1 MEGLI
6 DTRNEYIEHIQDI
19 LSVAISKR
27 IYAIYTEIMEEKK
40 GLKGFQ
46 NELYSIRKWN
56 NNIVNDEYKKIVK
69 YTKCKYLSNLI
80 KIIIITTIK
89 IKIYEYRDQ
98 FDNIK
103 IKIPNPEDFVH
114 KCYINAAS
122 FSWKNAYLYNRNNI
136 KDAEYQNNLNL
147 IEENIR
153 AIIKKTFRDF
163 VPFDEIFK
171 QIEDNLT
178 ENVNQYKETGED
190 QEDSEDDEEDDE
202 ANKIEIAK
210 SSKKTKKIDV
220 KSPKKAAT
228 KTTKVEEVDQEDE
241 EDDEDKEDDDDD
253 DEEDEDDEDDE
264 KEGDDNE
271 NEDEEEDEDDGE
283 EDEEDGRDSGNGK
296 EDDEEDDE
304 EDDDEDDDEDG
315 RDSGDGEEDGDD
327 EDDEDD
333 DEEGDED
340 EVDVEEDKE
349 DDKVDKEIVETKK
362 VMRETLIP
370 AELEDNKINNIV
382 DTPLTKF
389 NDDKYKNEAVSYQNQ
404 EISFSTFAPLTK
416 SKQENLQ
423 DEEGYKGNQDIREKE
438 PNIIRKE
445 WNNIKNEYNSLSQN
459 KDDVKIDFKRYDNED
474 TRIASTAITS
484 SSVSKSNKKH
494 EYDDD
499 DAKSVS
505 SVTSSLSNITDTS
518 QIKKIHIKEGAK
530 GKKPSFF

>member
-27 IYAIYTEIMEEKK
+27 IYAIYTEMIDEKK

-56 NNIVNDEYKKIVK
+56 NNIVSDEYKKIVK

-89 IKIYEYRDQ
+89 IKIYEYREQ

-136 KDAEYQNNLNL
+136 KDAEYQNNLNI

-178 ENVNQYKETGED
+178 ENVKQFKDDEGVSEDDNEEDAEVETIKSVKPVKKIKKDEKIIAIEEED
-190 QEDSEDDEEDDE
+190 EDDEEDDE
-202 ANKIEIAK
+202 GE
-210 SSKKTKKIDV
+210 D
-220 KSPKKAAT
+220 
-228 KTTKVEEVDQEDE
+228 EEDGEDEDDEGDDEEGEDE
-241 EDDEDKEDDDDD
+241 EDDE
-253 DEEDEDDEDDE
+253 
-264 KEGDDNE
+264 EG
-271 NEDEEEDEDDGE
+271 
-283 EDEEDGRDSGNGK
+283 EDEEDDEEKDEDGEDD

-304 EDDDEDDDEDG
+304 DVKEKEGIETIKVVKEQEDT
-315 RDSGDGEEDGDD
+315 
-327 EDDEDD
+327 
-333 DEEGDED
+333 
-340 EVDVEEDKE
+340 
-349 DDKVDKEIVETKK
+349 I
-362 VMRETLIP
+362 
-370 AELEDNKINNIV
+370 DNKINIIV
-382 DTPLTKF
+382 DTSLTKYNNGEF
-389 NDDKYKNEAVSYQNQ
+389 KEGYKETSKIEEDTQ
-404 EISFSTFAPLTK
+404 EISFTK
-416 SKQENLQ
+416 YDKPDIQEKQDAN
-423 DEEGYKGNQDIREKE
+423 EKE
-438 PNIIRKE
+438 KDAVCDV
-445 WNNIKNEYNSLSQN
+445 WSNIKAEYTSLSQN
-459 KDDVKIDFKRYDNED
+459 DGGYKKYENE
-474 TRIASTAITS
+474 I
-484 SSVSKSNKKH
+484 VSKKYEN
-494 EYDDD
+494 ED

-505 SVTSSLSNITDTS
+505 SVLSNFTDIS
-518 QIKKIHIKEGAK
+518 QVKQIHINETANKNR
-530 GKKPSFF
+530 KPSFF

>member
-27 IYAIYTEIMEEKK
+27 VYAIYTEMMDEKK

-56 NNIVNDEYKKIVK
+56 NNMVADEYKKIVK

-114 KCYINAAS
+114 KCYINAAA

-136 KDAEYQNNLNL
+136 KDAEYQNNLNI

-178 ENVNQYKETGED
+178 ENVKQFKDDEGGNED
-190 QEDSEDDEEDDE
+190 NDEEDDE
-202 ANKIEIAK
+202 VETIKNVKPV
-210 SSKKTKKIDV
+210 KKI
-220 KSPKKAAT
+220 KKDEKIIAI
-228 KTTKVEEVDQEDE
+228 E
-241 EDDEDKEDDDDD
+241 EDDEEEDDEDD
-253 DEEDEDDEDDE
+253 DEEDEE
-264 KEGDDNE
+264 
-271 NEDEEEDEDDGE
+271 
-283 EDEEDGRDSGNGK
+283 

-304 EDDDEDDDEDG
+304 EE
-315 RDSGDGEEDGDD
+315 D
-327 EDDEDD
+327 EDDEEGNDEED
-333 DEEGDED
+333 EEEDEEDEEEDEEGGEDEEDED
-340 EVDVEEDKE
+340 EEEADEDEEDE
-349 DDKVDKEIVETKK
+349 ENAEENVETIK
-362 VMRETLIP
+362 VVKEQKDTI
-370 AELEDNKINNIV
+370 DNKINIIV
-382 DTPLTKF
+382 DTSLTKNNNGEF
-389 NDDKYKNEAVSYQNQ
+389 KEGYKETSKVEEDTQ
-404 EISFSTFAPLTK
+404 EISFTK
-416 SKQENLQ
+416 CDQTNIQKKQ
-423 DEEGYKGNQDIREKE
+423 DASEKE
-438 PNIIRKE
+438 TYAVRDE
-445 WNNIKNEYNSLSQN
+445 WSNIKAEYTSLSQN
-459 KDDVKIDFKRYDNED
+459 NVDYKNYENE
-474 TRIASTAITS
+474 IAS
-484 SSVSKSNKKH
+484 KKY
-494 EYDDD
+494 ENDD

-505 SVTSSLSNITDTS
+505 SVLSNFTDIS
-518 QIKKIHIKEGAK
+518 QVKQIHINENANKNR
-530 GKKPSFF
+530 KPSFF

>member
-190 QEDSEDDEEDDE
+190 QEDSEDDEDDE
-202 ANKIEIAK
+202 VEEIEIAK
-210 SSKKTKKIDV
+210 SSKKTKKADI
-220 KSPKKAAT
+220 KSPKKAAI
-228 KTTKVEEVDQEDE
+228 KATKVVEVEQED
-241 EDDEDKEDDDDD
+241 
-253 DEEDEDDEDDE
+253 
-264 KEGDDNE
+264 
-271 NEDEEEDEDDGE
+271 
-283 EDEEDGRDSGNGK
+283 

-304 EDDDEDDDEDG
+304 EKDEEDGEDDEDD
-315 RDSGDGEEDGDD
+315 EEDGDD
-327 EDDEDD
+327 DEEDGEEDNEDDEDDEEDGDDGEEDDEDD
-333 DEEGDED
+333 DKDDKEKDED
-340 EVDVEEDKE
+340 NKEEDEDKDDKE
-349 DDKVDKEIVETKK
+349 DDEEKDIVETKRT
-362 VMRETLIP
+362 MRETLIP

-389 NDDKYKNEAVSYQNQ
+389 NDDKYKNEAISHQNQ
-404 EISFSTFAPLTK
+404 EISFSTFAPLMPLTK
-416 SKQENLQ
+416 SKQENHQ

-445 WNNIKNEYNSLSQN
+445 WNNIKDEYNSLSQN
-459 KDDVKIDFKRYDNED
+459 KDDVKIDFKRYENED
-474 TRIASTAITS
+474 TKNASTS
-484 SSVSKSNKKH
+484 SSVSKSNKKY

-499 DAKSVS
+499 DTKSVS
-505 SVTSSLSNITDTS
+505 SVTSALSNITDIS
-518 QIKKIHIKEGAK
+518 QVKKIHIKETSK